1 MPTTGKVKGNAMLI
15 YKDGV
20 AIACSTSASL
30 SYTNE
35 QIEVTCKD
43 NDGAKQYV
51 LGGSDWEFSVGGIFQ
66 FDNVGIDDLSDMALD
81 KETATI
87 RFGTDVVGDFF
98 FEGQCIITSLSV
110 QADVNTSATY
120 TATLK
125 GTSTLTKGIT
135 T

>member
-1 MPTTGKVKGNAMLI
+1 MATTGKVKGNAMLI

-20 AIACSTSASL
+20 AIACTTQASF

-43 NDGAKQYV
+43 NDGAKQYI
-51 LGGSDWEFSVGGIFQ
+51 LGGSDWSFTVGGIFQ
-66 FDNVGIDDLSDMALD
+66 FDNVGIDDLSDMAFD

-87 RFGTDVVGDFF
+87 RFGTAVVGDFYF
-98 FEGQCIITSLSV
+98 QGECVITALNV
-110 QADVNTSATY
+110 EANLNVATTY

-125 GTSTLTKGIT
+125 GTGSITKAIT